1 MTIKE
6 VEDRT
11 GLTRSNIRFYEK
23 EKLIQPARNESKGY
37 RQYTEKDVADIKKIA
52 YLRTLGISIENIYRM
67 IHRQVSLY
75 EVLNDQMRGLDEQI
89 VDLERARA
97 MCRKMLEAGEVSY
110 ENLDVE
116 VFVPELEEYWQT
128 NPKVFR
134 FDSVNFLYIWGGTLV
149 WIMITAA
156 CLITALLVWP
166 GLPERIPIQ
175 WNSGEVSSA
184 VNRIFIFVYPLV
196 CIVVRILFRPY
207 LQKELQRYIWLYNDL
222 ISDYLIN
229 FFCFVVLSVEIFSV
243 LYVHGIVKYVTTL
256 LLVDSAVFFG
266 LLLLGMYKLV
276 NGKKKSRSV

>member
-11 GLTRSNIRFYEK
+11 GLPRSNIRFYEK
-23 EKLIQPARNESKGY
+23 EKLIQPARNESNGY

-97 MCRKMLEAGEVSY
+97 MCRKMLEAGVVSY

-116 VFVPELEEYWQT
+116 VFVPELEEYWQA

-166 GLPERIPIQ
+166 GLPEK
-175 WNSGEVSSA
+175 NS
-184 VNRIFIFVYPLV
+184 Y
-196 CIVVRILFRPY
+196 
-207 LQKELQRYIWLYNDL
+207 
-222 ISDYLIN
+222 
-229 FFCFVVLSVEIFSV
+229 SVEQRRSQLGCQPNIYICISSCLYCCAYIIQTLSSEGTAEVYLAVQRFDFRLSDKFFLFCRFIGGDILCVVCTRHCKICDNSASGGFS
-243 LYVHGIVKYVTTL
+243 
-256 LLVDSAVFFG
+256 SFFRAS
-266 LLLLGMYKLV
+266 V
-276 NGKKKSRSV
+276 SRNV

>member
-1 MTIKE
+1 M
-6 VEDRT
+6 
-11 GLTRSNIRFYEK
+11 
-23 EKLIQPARNESKGY
+23 IQPARNESNGY
-37 RQYTEKDVADIKKIA
+37 REYTEKDVADIKKIA
-52 YLRTLGISIENIYRM
+52 YLRTLGISIENIYRI
-67 IHRQVSLY
+67 IHREVSLY
-75 EVLNDQMRGLDEQI
+75 EVINGQMWGLDEQI

-97 MCRKMLEAGEVSY
+97 MCRKMLEAGEISY

-116 VFVPELEEYWQT
+116 AFVPELEEYWQA
-128 NPKVFR
+128 NPKIFR

-184 VNRIFIFVYPLV
+184 VSRIFIFAYPLV

-207 LQKELQRYIWLYNDL
+207 LQKELQRYIWVYNDL

-276 NGKKKSRSV
+276 NRK

>member
-23 EKLIQPARNESKGY
+23 EKLIQPARNESNGY
-37 RQYTEKDVADIKKIA
+37 REYTEKDVADIKKIA
-52 YLRTLGISIENIYRM
+52 YLRTLGISIENIYRI
-67 IHRQVSLY
+67 IHREVSLY
-75 EVLNDQMRGLDEQI
+75 EVIHGQMRGLDEQI

-97 MCRKMLEAGEVSY
+97 MCRKMLEAGEISY

-116 VFVPELEEYWQT
+116 AFVPELEEYWQD
-128 NPKVFR
+128 NPKVFK

-149 WIMITAA
+149 WIMITAV

-166 GLPERIPIQ
+166 GLPEKIPIQ
-175 WNSGEVSSA
+175 WNGGEISSA
-184 VNRIFIFVYPLV
+184 VSRIFIFAYPLV
-196 CIVVRILFRPY
+196 CIVMRILLRPY
-207 LQKELQRYIWLYNDL
+207 LQKKLQRYIWMYNDL

-229 FFCFVVLSVEIFSV
+229 FSCFVVLSVEIFTV

-256 LLVDSAVFFG
+256 LMVDSAVFFG

-276 NGKKKSRSV
+276 NRK